1 MGCGLRS
8 RRWKDSGSPAGARRV
23 AFLVEHAVEQ
33 GRDGVRLGVGQRSA
47 RQMPRNGRDGI
58 GGRNSGG
65 ISRAL
70 DQQRGKQLGQQLGLR
85 DAFLFRTE
93 KGVALGGEE
102 LGRGTGVAGL
112 LEDLRKIGP
121 GEGLGFAGPAVNA
134 QDTDAA
140 INRRHF
146 IPR

>member
-8 RRWKDSGSPAGARRV
+8 RRWKGSGSPAGARRV

-33 GRDGVRLGVGQRSA
+33 GGDGVRLGFGQRSA
-47 RQMPRNGRDGI
+47 WQIPGTGWDGDGCRG
-58 GGRNSGG
+58 GGRSGRSIG
-65 ISRAL
+65 
-70 DQQRGKQLGQQLGLR
+70 QQRGKQLGEQLGLR
-85 DAFLFRTE
+85 DAFLFCTE
-93 KGVALGGEE
+93 KGVPLGGEA

-112 LEDLRKIGP
+112 LEDLRKIGS
-121 GEGLGFAGPAVNA
+121 GEGLGFGGSAVNA